1 MSKEMI
7 RIMRL
12 IIYEGERE
20 VIEKV
25 VENSIHGTKIIKPT
39 KHEPYK
45 ITAVTLEE
53 FPQILAQ
60 HEEVSLEDNEKR

>member
-1 MSKEMI
+1 MNKETI

-20 VIEKV
+20 VIEKI
-25 VENSIHGTKIIKPT
+25 VENSIHGTKVITPT
-39 KHEPYK
+39 KHSPYK

-60 HEEVSLEDNEKR
+60 HEEVDLEINEKE